1 MSSRI
6 ALATSRTVSAQPR
19 DPLAGQRA
27 LWLFAFLFVIATVGR
42 FLAEPIRRIIFVETP
57 RKVPAAP
64 VEAPGAT
71 AAADSFFVRR
81 DQVVYVV
88 PRDITVGE
96 FLDLNHLRNTRGI
109 RDELRAGA
117 GVFEDPQILKAGKT
131 LRFHLTVPAR

>member
-1 MSSRI
+1 MSSRTAPAPSQTI
-6 ALATSRTVSAQPR
+6 SAVTR
-19 DPLAGQRA
+19 DPLVGQRV
-27 LWLFAFLFVIATVGR
+27 LWLVALLLVVTIVGR
-42 FLAEPIRRIIFVETP
+42 FLAEPIRRAIFVETP
-57 RKVPAAP
+57 RRVPVAP
-64 VEAPGAT
+64 VEASGAT

-117 GVFEDPQILKAGKT
+117 GVFEDPQILRTGKT